1 MDGKKLRQKWYL
13 AYRITPIILIVLI
26 LKVLAHSF
34 GLETMEM
41 NQLLTSIVA
50 GTIFLLGFL
59 ISGVLA
65 DYKESEKSPG
75 DLACALEA
83 LSDDART
90 IAQIRGPAAVKDFVA
105 YESAFIS
112 SLLDWF
118 YRKER
123 SRNIMAKI
131 GDFSDYFAAFEKDGV
146 PIQSIIRMKNE
157 QNNIRRMI
165 VRIHTIRDTNF
176 IPSAYAIVEV
186 LSFFLVFSMIIIKIE
201 PFHEAVLFTLL
212 VTFLV
217 SYMLFLIKDLDNP
230 FDYVTRGEAG
240 VEISLKPIRD
250 LGEHLKNTV
259 SAGK

>member
-13 AYRITPIILIVLI
+13 AYKITPIILMVLI
-26 LKVLAHSF
+26 LKILAHIF

-41 NQLLTSIVA
+41 NQLMTSIVA

-59 ISGVLA
+59 ISGVLT
-65 DYKESEKSPG
+65 DYKESERTPG
-75 DLACALEA
+75 DLASALEA
-83 LSDDART
+83 LYDDAWT
-90 IAQIRGPAAVKDFVA
+90 ISQTKGHAAVKDLMA

-131 GDFSDYFAAFEKDGV
+131 GGFSEFFAEFEKAGI
-146 PIQSIIRMKNE
+146 PIQIIVRMKTE

-165 VRIHTIRDTNF
+165 IRIHTIRDTNF

-186 LSFFLVFSMIIIKIE
+186 LSFFLVFSMIIIKLE

-217 SYMLFLIKDLDNP
+217 SYMLFLIRDLDNP
-230 FDYVTRGEAG
+230 FDYVTRGETG
-240 VEISLKPIRD
+240 VEVSLKPIRD
-250 LGEHLKNTV
+250 LGEHLRNKQL
-259 SAGK
+259 